1 MASKGRKTE
10 DVAAAAA
17 RTGSADGTARL
28 SSYNLKKQ
36 NKRTLFPPFISQ
48 KKNSSS
54 SERIIIP
61 AV

>member
-36 NKRTLFPPFISQ
+36 NKRTLFPPFISP
-48 KKNSSS
+48 KNSSS